1 MKTKHEDYEDYDQES
16 SSEGGFGLGFIIGAA
31 AGAAA
36 AILLAPRSGKETRD
50 KLVAA
55 ADEQKENL
63 KNKWEQTKEVAI
75 DTVNSAKDS
84 LYLKSI
90 EAEDKVTAY
99 ADQAKEKVDNLTD
112 GVKSTIQDFQKRY

>member
-1 MKTKHEDYEDYDQES
+1 MKTKHEDYEEEYS
-16 SSEGGFGLGFIIGAA
+16 NEGGFGLGFIIGAA

-63 KNKWEQTKEVAI
+63 KNKWEQTKGAAI

-99 ADQAKEKVDNLTD
+99 ADQAKEKVDHLTD